1 MRDKKQDAIQ
11 MAIKRRDFLEKGYEL
26 FCARSIESV
35 SMQDIADAAG
45 YGVATLYRYFTTKS
59 DFVIEVAISR
69 WEKFREE
76 NLARRAEFSS
86 DGMTGAD
93 LFTFYLDSFI
103 ELYRQHR
110 DLLRF
115 NQFFNI
121 YIKSEDIPEESLH
134 PYQEL
139 IRVIARQ
146 FHEIYE
152 KAGQDHSMKTEF
164 PEEEVFS
171 TLQNVRDKSG
181 LIIRNKVKPCKRIRI
196 VLHSEYQFL
205 HTFPVFFTHNS
216 STGHPYKTI
225 TEDLHDF

>member
-35 SMQDIADAAG
+35 SMQDVADAAG

-152 KAGQDHSMKTEF
+152 KAELDHSMKTEF

-171 TLQNVRDKSG
+171 TTLHLMLAAVTRYAVGLVYKPDSGFDAEKELQILRDLLLSKYTN
-181 LIIRNKVKPCKRIRI
+181 R
-196 VLHSEYQFL
+196 
-205 HTFPVFFTHNS
+205 
-216 STGHPYKTI
+216 
-225 TEDLHDF
+225 